1 MSNHNQRLKG
11 REVMLFMG
19 SSHATT
25 QAVGCSTSCEL
36 EISCDAIEVSS
47 PTSGQA
53 RDYIAGRTGWRM
65 SLDKLLILPDFY
77 DGINVGTK
85 LTVQFAYSINSKEG
99 IPPDQRFAAHYY
111 EGTALITRWVCSAKN
126 GDYVRPAKGD
136 RYSVEIIDTWNMT
149 IRQVD
154 TVYELSDQNDYRYYD
169 KDLKKVWLPLQPYL
183 LLRIKKI

>member
-11 REVMLFMG
+11 RDVMLFMG

-77 DGINVGTK
+77 DGIKVGTK

-126 GDYVRPAKGD
+126 GDYVSGTFEFLGCGPLNDIDLPNFMLDEDSLDD
-136 RYSVEIIDTWNMT
+136 RDVEL
-149 IRQVD
+149 
-154 TVYELSDQNDYRYYD
+154 E
-169 KDLKKVWLPLQPYL
+169 
-183 LLRIKKI
+183 